1 MPTRRDPIAYARVE
15 TSDGFA
21 ESPSLGALA
30 GEGTIGL
37 EEVTRMRRPS
47 KRFGL
52 FPTLGASYGSIFFVT
67 WLVCCPSILLVA
79 EETRPLESTPAL
91 AEDWPTALQNRI
103 EQTIA
108 RAAPAVVG
116 VTERR
121 AGGVGSFSGVIVHP
135 EGWIWT
141 AGHAV
146 TPGRKYQ
153 IHLADGRTL
162 DGIGKGTNRLLDC
175 AMIEVVPKSSEPLP
189 VLPIGDSSQLV
200 ADQPCISLSHPGS
213 YDPSRGA
220 IARLGRILQ
229 PVSSRFGMIAST
241 ALMEPGD
248 SGGPLIDLEGRLIG
262 IHSQIGRELKD
273 NYDVPVGTFAK
284 YWQELREESDF
295 EVDSIPGLPDLGM
308 KVRRGRRSG
317 PRIVSVTPDGPAAR
331 VGLAEGDVIVE
342 VAGKRWTGGNF
353 QEQMVR
359 RYLEGERRVALVAT
373 RGSDQRLEIDFP
385 LEAPGP
391 EEADP
396 NGPAKE
402 PFPLE
407 LLSPPTDDNPQQSD
421 RNSWCGSEPRLQQLE
436 GQVATVEDQCDDA
449 CLVLRSEVHG
459 ESIES
464 MGTVLRDS
472 KGRVWLVTKASRIDQ
487 SPQWLDPNG
496 SWQPLEVVARD
507 LSDDLVA
514 LRPQSGAFSSDVMN
528 SALSAAVEASQWSQG
543 QLLIAPH
550 PDGSGRVGISASRG
564 VFSIP
569 ADEGRGFLGVVLGQ
583 GEQGVFLEEVLEQSA
598 AEKGGMQ
605 PGDVVVRVDQS
616 MIESVPQMQGILRS
630 KIAGDPVRIAYRRPM
645 PAASVEQPED
655 DSKANEDPSVDDA
668 SSPSAIEMV
677 EQEITV
683 RLGEV
688 QSGPLHVAELFDGG
702 KSARRGNFA
711 EVLCSDLCLRPEECG
726 SPWIDLQGRCI
737 AVSIARFSRTR
748 SHAIPAARVEA
759 FLQSLPD

>member
-1 MPTRRDPIAYARVE
+1 MQWLSSIIDRFSTPLGSRWLALLAPWLI
-15 TSDGFA
+15 G
-21 ESPSLGALA
+21 SLSA
-30 GEGTIGL
+30 
-37 EEVTRMRRPS
+37 
-47 KRFGL
+47 
-52 FPTLGASYGSIFFVT
+52 
-67 WLVCCPSILLVA
+67 LLVA
-79 EETRPLESTPAL
+79 QEVSDSQSAPAV
-91 AEDWPTALQNRI
+91 DQNWPMALQAQI

-121 AGGVGSFSGVIVHP
+121 PGGVGSFSGVIVHP

-175 AMIEVVPKSSEPLP
+175 AMIEVVTKPSDPLP
-189 VLPIGDSSQLV
+189 VLPLGDSSQLV
-200 ADQPCISLSHPGS
+200 ADQPCISLSHPGT
-213 YDPSRGA
+213 YDPTRGA

-229 PVSSRFGMIAST
+229 PVSARFGMIAST

-262 IHSQIGRELKD
+262 IHSQIGRDLQD
-273 NYDVPVGTFAK
+273 NYDVPVGTFVK
-284 YWQELREESDF
+284 YWQELKQESDF
-295 EVDSIPGLPDLGM
+295 EVNAIPGLPDLGM
-308 KVRRGRRSG
+308 KVRRGRRTG
-317 PRIVSVTPDGPAAR
+317 PRIASVTPDGPAAR
-331 VGLAEGDVIVE
+331 LGLAEGDVIVE

-353 QEQMVR
+353 QEHMVK
-359 RYLEGERRVALVAT
+359 RYLEGQRSVALVAM
-373 RGSDQRLEIDFP
+373 RGSDERIEVEFP
-385 LEAPGP
+385 LEATSQKKND
-391 EEADP
+391 ADAVA
-396 NGPAKE
+396 NE

-407 LLSPPTDDNPQQSD
+407 LLSPATDIAPPPSD
-421 RNSWCGSEPRLQQLE
+421 RNPWCGPEPRMAQLE
-436 GQVATVEDQCDDA
+436 GQVATVEDRWDDA

-464 MGTVLRDS
+464 MGTLLRDA

-487 SPQWLDPNG
+487 SPEWLDPNG
-496 SWQPLEVVARD
+496 AWQPLHVVAKN

-514 LRPQSGAFSSDVMN
+514 LLPQSGAFSSDATS
-528 SALSAAVEASQWSQG
+528 SALRTIMEPPQWSQG
-543 QLLIAPH
+543 HLLIAPH

-598 AEKGGMQ
+598 AEKGGME
-605 PGDVVVRVDQS
+605 PGDVVVRVDQAI
-616 MIESVPQMQGILRS
+616 IESVPQMQGILRS
-630 KIAGDPVRIAYRRPM
+630 KIAGDPVRIVFRRPM
-645 PAASVEQPED
+645 PSASVEQPQDESKADVDSSDD
-655 DSKANEDPSVDDA
+655 DSTDPTA
-668 SSPSAIEMV
+668 MEMI

-702 KSARRGNFA
+702 KSARRGNFN

-737 AVSIARFSRTR
+737 GVSIARFSRTR

>member
-1 MPTRRDPIAYARVE
+1 MRW
-15 TSDGFA
+15 
-21 ESPSLGALA
+21 PS
-30 GEGTIGL
+30 
-37 EEVTRMRRPS
+37 S
-47 KRFGL
+47 KIDRSI
-52 FPTLGASYGSIFFVT
+52 TLGISLWSIFLAT
-67 WLVCCPSILLVA
+67 WLVCCLSILLLA
-79 EETRPLESTPAL
+79 QDAIPSGSAPSLEQNWPL
-91 AEDWPTALQNRI
+91 ALQNRI

-121 AGGVGSFSGVIVHP
+121 PGGVGSFSGVIVHP

-175 AMIEVVPKSSEPLP
+175 AMIEVVPKPSEPLP
-189 VLPIGDSSQLV
+189 VLPIGDSSQL
-200 ADQPCISLSHPGS
+200 ATDQPCISLSHPGS

-262 IHSQIGRELKD
+262 IHSQIGRDLKD
-273 NYDVPVGTFAK
+273 NYDVPVGTFVK
-284 YWQELREESDF
+284 YWQELKEESDF
-295 EVDSIPGLPDLGM
+295 EVQSIPGLPDLGM
-308 KVRRGRRSG
+308 RVRRGRRTG
-317 PRIVSVTPDGPAAR
+317 PRIVSVTPEGPADR

-359 RYLEGERRVALVAT
+359 RFLEGERSVAIAVT
-373 RGSDQRLEIDFP
+373 RGSDERIEVDFP
-385 LEAPGP
+385 LLASGQDED
-391 EEADP
+391 DP
-396 NGPAKE
+396 NAPAKE

-407 LLSPPTDDNPQQSD
+407 LLSDPTNTDPTQPGRS
-421 RNSWCGSEPRLQQLE
+421 SWCGSDPRLQRLE
-436 GQVATVEDQCDDA
+436 GQVATVEDRCDDA
-449 CLVLRSEVHG
+449 CLVLRSDVHG
-459 ESIES
+459 ETIES

-472 KGRVWLVTKASRIDQ
+472 KGRIWLVTKSSRIDQ

-496 SWQPLEVVARD
+496 TWQSLELVARD
-507 LSDDLVA
+507 PSDDLVV
-514 LRPQSGAFSSDVMN
+514 LRPQSGTFSSAVLRA
-528 SALSAAVEASQWSQG
+528 ALSATSEAPPWSQG

-550 PDGSGRVGISASRG
+550 PDGAGRVGISASRG

-583 GEQGVFLEEVLEQSA
+583 GEQGVFLQEVLEQSA
-598 AEKGGMQ
+598 AEKGGLE
-605 PGDVVVRVDQS
+605 PGDVVVRVDQA

-630 KIAGDPVRIAYRRPM
+630 KIAGEPVRIVYRRPM
-645 PAASVEQPED
+645 PAASVEQPQK
-655 DSKANEDPSVDDA
+655 DSNANDDPSRDET
-668 SSPSAIEMV
+668 SSPTTMEMV
-677 EQEITV
+677 EQEIAL

-688 QSGPLHVAELFDGG
+688 QSGPLHVAELFEGG

-711 EVLCSDLCLRPEECG
+711 EVLCSDVCLRPEECG
-726 SPWIDLQGRCI
+726 SPWIDLEGRCLG
-737 AVSIARFSRTR
+737 VSIARFSRTR
-748 SHAIPAARVEA
+748 SHAIPASRVEA

>member
-1 MPTRRDPIAYARVE
+1 
-15 TSDGFA
+15 
-21 ESPSLGALA
+21 LLA
-30 GEGTIGL
+30 QAT
-37 EEVTRMRRPS
+37 PD
-47 KRFGL
+47 
-52 FPTLGASYGSIFFVT
+52 
-67 WLVCCPSILLVA
+67 
-79 EETRPLESTPAL
+79 LESLPA
-91 AEDWPTALQNRI
+91 ADQDWPKALQTRI

-121 AGGVGSFSGVIVHP
+121 PGGVGSFSGVIVHP

-153 IHLADGRTL
+153 IHLADGKTL
-162 DGIGKGTNRLLDC
+162 DGVGKGTNRLLDC
-175 AMIEVVPKSSEPLP
+175 AMIEVVPKPTEPLP

-213 YDPSRGA
+213 YDPARGA

-273 NYDVPVGTFAK
+273 NFDVPVGTFVK

-295 EVDSIPGLPDLGM
+295 EVNSIPGLPDLGM
-308 KVRRGRRSG
+308 KVRRGRRTG
-317 PRIVSVTPDGPAAR
+317 PRIVSVTPEGPAAQL
-331 VGLAEGDVIVE
+331 GLVEGDVIIE

-359 RYLEGERRVALVAT
+359 RFLDGERSVALVAT
-373 RGSDQRLEIDFP
+373 RGSDERIEVDFP
-385 LEAPGP
+385 LEPSS
-391 EEADP
+391 EEE
-396 NGPAKE
+396 NESNEEGKE

-407 LLSPPTDDNPQQSD
+407 LLSPSTDDQPPPSD
-421 RNSWCGSEPRLQQLE
+421 RNSWLGPQPRLQQLE
-436 GQVATVEDQCDDA
+436 GQVATVEDRCDDA
-449 CLVLRSEVHG
+449 CLVLRSDVHG

-472 KGRVWLVTKASRIDQ
+472 KGRIWLVTKSSRIDQ

-496 SWQPLEVVARD
+496 TWQSLALVARD
-507 LSDDLVA
+507 PSNDLVV
-514 LRPQSGAFSSDVMN
+514 LRPQSGTFD
-528 SALSAAVEASQWSQG
+528 SAVLSAALSTTSEAPQWSQG

-550 PDGSGRVGISASRG
+550 PDGAGRVGISASRG

-583 GEQGVFLEEVLEQSA
+583 GEQGVFIQEVLEQSA
-598 AEKGGMQ
+598 AEKGGLE
-605 PGDVVVRVDQS
+605 PGDVVVRVDQE

-630 KIAGDPVRIAYRRPM
+630 KIAGDPVRIVYRRPM
-645 PAASVEQPED
+645 PSASVEKPQD
-655 DSKANEDPSVDDA
+655 DSNTKDEPSGDEGP
-668 SSPSAIEMV
+668 SPRTMEMV
-677 EQEITV
+677 EQEIAI

-702 KSARRGNFA
+702 KSARRGNFS
-711 EVLCSDLCLRPEECG
+711 EVLCSDICLRPEECG

-737 AVSIARFSRTR
+737 GVSIARFSRTR
-748 SHAIPAARVEA
+748 SHAIPAARVVA

>member
-1 MPTRRDPIAYARVE
+1 MRWLSSIIDWFPIVGVSHGSKLLA
-15 TSDGFA
+15 
-21 ESPSLGALA
+21 PWLLGCLSTLSVAQEA
-30 GEGTIGL
+30 
-37 EEVTRMRRPS
+37 
-47 KRFGL
+47 
-52 FPTLGASYGSIFFVT
+52 PTLNSAPTVE
-67 WLVCCPSILLVA
+67 LN
-79 EETRPLESTPAL
+79 
-91 AEDWPTALQNRI
+91 WPMALQSRI

-121 AGGVGSFSGVIVHP
+121 PGGVGSFSGVIVHP

-153 IHLADGRTL
+153 IHLADGRTM

-175 AMIEVVPKSSEPLP
+175 AMIEVVPKPTEPLP

-220 IARLGRILQ
+220 IARMGRILQ

-262 IHSQIGRELKD
+262 IHSQIGRDLKD
-273 NYDVPVGTFAK
+273 NYDVPVGTFVK
-284 YWQELREESDF
+284 YWQELKEESDF
-295 EVDSIPGLPDLGM
+295 EVNSIPGLPDLGM

-331 VGLAEGDVIVE
+331 LGLAEGDVIVE
-342 VAGKRWTGGNF
+342 IAGKRWTGGNF

-359 RYLEGERRVALVAT
+359 RYLDGERSVALVAT
-373 RGSDQRLEIDFP
+373 RGSDERIEVEFP
-385 LEAPGP
+385 LEAQNQETGDSNS
-391 EEADP
+391 A
-396 NGPAKE
+396 AKD

-407 LLSPPTDDNPQQSD
+407 LLSPATDDRLPKSD
-421 RNSWCGSEPRLQQLE
+421 RNSWVGSEPRMQQLE
-436 GQVATVEDQCDDA
+436 GQVATVEDRCDDA

-464 MGTVLRDS
+464 MGTVLRDT
-472 KGRVWLVTKASRIDQ
+472 KGRIWLVTKASRIDQ

-496 SWQPLEVVARD
+496 SWQPLEVVAKD

-514 LRPQSGAFSSDVMN
+514 LRPQSGALSSVVV
-528 SALSAAVEASQWSQG
+528 SAALSAAVEPAQWSQG
-543 QLLIAPH
+543 HLLIAPH
-550 PDGSGRVGISASRG
+550 PDGLGRVGISASRG

-569 ADEGRGFLGVVLGQ
+569 TDEGRGFLGVVLGQ
-583 GEQGVFLEEVLEQSA
+583 GEQGVFLEQVLEQSA
-598 AEKGGMQ
+598 AEKGGMES
-605 PGDVVVRVDQS
+605 GDVVVRVDQAV
-616 MIESVPQMQGILRS
+616 IESVPQMQGILRS
-630 KIAGDPVRIAYRRPM
+630 KLAGDPVRIVYRRPM
-645 PAASVEQPED
+645 PSTSVEPPQD
-655 DSKANEDPSVDDA
+655 DSKTNKDPSGDEE
-668 SSPSAIEMV
+668 SSPTTLEMV

-688 QSGPLHVAELFDGG
+688 QSGPLHVAELFEGG

-737 AVSIARFSRTR
+737 GVSIARFSRTR